1 MGAEPCAAQEGGDSS
16 FVSTIPIISADGV
29 WHTQLDNLVWGFGH
43 DGGPSDF
50 VWSPDSRLLAFV
62 DDDLFVSGEVFLET
76 ADISGNDYE
85 RLKGGLPLPL
95 ALAWQRAPRR

>member
-1 MGAEPCAAQEGGDSS
+1 MSCAAQEGGDSS

-62 DDDLFVSGEVFLET
+62 DDDLFVSGETYLET
-76 ADISGNDYE
+76 AEISGQNNYE
-85 RLKGGLPLPL
+85 RLRGGLSSPPV
-95 ALAWQRAPRR
+95 ALAWQRSPVR